1 MQPPPP
7 SVGKICKEVFDRLPN
22 WDPYISCMDVEL
34 ECHLDWTGNGLPF
47 VMLSNTA
54 IRPNPWTTGCLR
66 SLMSL
71 YCMKILHLKSTLKR
85 IEAWCLF
92 SFRQWALIVVLCY
105 PRQGGHF
112 LPFGGVAMSIMYT
125 ESVGL
130 GSAGIT
136 QFIVFLVYAA

>member
-1 MQPPPP
+1 MNY
-7 SVGKICKEVFDRLPN
+7 RLPQN
-22 WDPYISCMDVEL
+22 PYV
-34 ECHLDWTGNGLPF
+34 
-47 VMLSNTA
+47 
-54 IRPNPWTTGCLR
+54 
-66 SLMSL
+66 SLL
-71 YCMKILHLKSTLKR
+71 YENL
-85 IEAWCLF
+85 AF
-92 SFRQWALIVVLCY
+92 ALIVVLCY

>member
-1 MQPPPP
+1 MILVIHIWI
-7 SVGKICKEVFDRLPN
+7 SVRII
-22 WDPYISCMDVEL
+22 YISPSKQQRNIVQLC
-34 ECHLDWTGNGLPF
+34 T
-47 VMLSNTA
+47 
-54 IRPNPWTTGCLR
+54 R
-66 SLMSL
+66 S
-71 YCMKILHLKSTLKR
+71 
-85 IEAWCLF
+85 LF
-92 SFRQWALIVVLCY
+92 SFRQSALIVVLCY

>member
-1 MQPPPP
+1 
-7 SVGKICKEVFDRLPN
+7 
-22 WDPYISCMDVEL
+22 
-34 ECHLDWTGNGLPF
+34 
-47 VMLSNTA
+47 
-54 IRPNPWTTGCLR
+54 
-66 SLMSL
+66 MSL

-85 IEAWCLF
+85 IEAVCLF